1 MFFEFP
7 HIQTELEALHE
18 VWATILAEN
27 PSNAI
32 GPFHILYLCQLLPP
46 RQVIH
51 TGPSKDSI
59 CAMIG

>member
-18 VWATILAEN
+18 VRATILAEN

-32 GPFHILYLCQLLPP
+32 GPFHHFIFVPATTAAASDTY
-46 RQVIH
+46 R
-51 TGPSKDSI
+51 
-59 CAMIG
+59 A